1 MMGAMTLA
9 PREHALFRQYPPG
22 APAMLSTGPAP
33 TPYRVYDGTALFVG
47 GRADLAAARE
57 LLAGEQVVPVPTE
70 DGHALM
76 AAWVCE
82 FRDASL
88 GPHHEL
94 QLSLFVSSR
103 ELAPVS
109 AHPLALIELMV
120 TRPEIGMLCHGL
132 WNDTRQ
138 VVAYNR
144 ELLGL
149 DARLSSSRIG
159 RQGGR
164 LAFSVQ
170 DAADGTPL
178 VEGELHRVGRPS
190 LGAGLALVGRLGVHR
205 LATLAR
211 EPWIRMPV
219 LSPTAGSLGRNAVA
233 ESFTRTDRSV
243 LRRFDGRRDRLE
255 IQAPRY
261 RALRFE
267 PQFFQCM
274 EGFKFVYLAPR

>member
-1 MMGAMTLA
+1 MMGAMNLA

-22 APAMLSTGPAP
+22 APAMLSTGPVP
-33 TPYRVYDGTALFVG
+33 TPYRVYDGTALFIG
-47 GRADLAAARE
+47 GRADLAGARE
-57 LLAGEQVVPVPTE
+57 LLAGELVVPVATD

-94 QLSLFVSSR
+94 QLSLFVSKR
-103 ELAPVS
+103 ELPPVS
-109 AHPLALIELMV
+109 AHPLGLLELMI
-120 TRPEIGMLCHGL
+120 TRPEVGMLCHGL
-132 WNDTRQ
+132 WNDTPP

-149 DARLSSSRIG
+149 DARLSSSRIE
-159 RQGGR
+159 RHRDR

-170 DAADGTPL
+170 DAADGAPL
-178 VEGELHRVGRPS
+178 VEGELHHVGRPS
-190 LGAGLALVGRLGVHR
+190 LGAGLSLVSRVGLRRLM
-205 LATLAR
+205 ALAR

-219 LSPTAGSLGRNAVA
+219 LSPVAGGPCRNAVA
-233 ESFTRTDRSV
+233 ETFTRTDRSV
-243 LRRFDGRRDRLE
+243 LRRFDVGRDRL
-255 IQAPRY
+255 ALKAARY
-261 RALRFE
+261 GALRFE